1 MHYYQMQPY
10 PLYPCVK
17 TTKKKL
23 CALNFSLSF
32 MTFIKNNGFYM
43 KILCYVLKF
52 PEFSGE
58 LSGELQPAKKFSSPT
73 PAKSDFLLSADI
85 SGDLLETEISTTL
98 VRWQLFVEDNRAIRD
113 LGFHRVS
120 VQKLRKLMASQAT
133 NTAQKANRAEAARG
147 EQKWGSQRDAATRP
161 KV

>member
-1 MHYYQMQPY
+1 MFECTLYIYNMHYYQMQPY

-17 TTKKKL
+17 TTKKNKL

-43 KILCYVLKF
+43 KILWYILKF
-52 PEFSGE
+52 PEISGE

-73 PAKSDFLLSADI
+73 PAKSDFLLSAEI

-98 VRWQLFVEDNRAIRD
+98 IEFADFPGFQLFSKQIYQEKCMLIE
-113 LGFHRVS
+113 F
-120 VQKLRKLMASQAT
+120 VQI
-133 NTAQKANRAEAARG
+133 E
-147 EQKWGSQRDAATRP
+147 
-161 KV
+161 

>member
-1 MHYYQMQPY
+1 MFECTLYIYNMHYYQMQPY

-17 TTKKKL
+17 TTKKNKL

-43 KILCYVLKF
+43 KILWYILKF
-52 PEFSGE
+52 PEISGE

-73 PAKSDFLLSADI
+73 PAKSDFLLSAEI

-98 VRWQLFVEDNRAIRD
+98 ITFVSLQDVLSRSILFSISNA
-113 LGFHRVS
+113 
-120 VQKLRKLMASQAT
+120 LRSSNYNK
-133 NTAQKANRAEAARG
+133 
-147 EQKWGSQRDAATRP
+147 
-161 KV
+161 

>member
-17 TTKKKL
+17 TTKKYKL

-43 KILCYVLKF
+43 KILWYILKF
-52 PEFSGE
+52 PEISGE

-73 PAKSDFLLSADI
+73 PAKSDFLLSAEI

-98 VRWQLFVEDNRAIRD
+98 IISETLFRIKKIYVIRQIRLPNLTIYKD
-113 LGFHRVS
+113 KRNETFR
-120 VQKLRKLMASQAT
+120 
-133 NTAQKANRAEAARG
+133 EC
-147 EQKWGSQRDAATRP
+147 
-161 KV
+161 

>member
-1 MHYYQMQPY
+1 MFECTLYIYNMHYYQMQPY

-43 KILCYVLKF
+43 KILWYILKF
-52 PEFSGE
+52 PEISGE

-73 PAKSDFLLSADI
+73 PAKSDFLLSAEI

-98 VRWQLFVEDNRAIRD
+98 QILLCRCFFL
-113 LGFHRVS
+113 
-120 VQKLRKLMASQAT
+120 T
-133 NTAQKANRAEAARG
+133 KANLKG
-147 EQKWGSQRDAATRP
+147 GVDD
-161 KV
+161 

>member
-1 MHYYQMQPY
+1 MFECTLYIYNMHYYQMQPY

-17 TTKKKL
+17 TTKKNKL

-43 KILCYVLKF
+43 KILWYILKF
-52 PEFSGE
+52 PEISGE

-73 PAKSDFLLSADI
+73 PAKSDFLLSAEI

-98 VRWQLFVEDNRAIRD
+98 VY
-113 LGFHRVS
+113 
-120 VQKLRKLMASQAT
+120 RKKNIGIIGGLVII
-133 NTAQKANRAEAARG
+133 
-147 EQKWGSQRDAATRP
+147 
-161 KV
+161 KVF